1 MKQCMSHN
9 PCHNK
14 RLRGQF
20 KSTWEQA
27 LRYSSVPDLNN
38 GATGLAVLLKVDVN
52 GKMGV
57 DVAHL
62 VFEAFGD
69 TDHQVVED
77 RADGT
82 EGSNGLAVTVV
93 DLDLD
98 DVLLGAL
105 ERNGQVG
112 QILDQLACVPRK
124 RTLSVFRVISS
135 LRCGLFIWAHDMG
148 SVRFQVRSKIEEKGD
163 RVPLGP
169 STVTTRERM

>member
-1 MKQCMSHN
+1 M
-9 PCHNK
+9 
-14 RLRGQF
+14 
-20 KSTWEQA
+20 
-27 LRYSSVPDLNN
+27 SVPDLNN
-38 GATGLAVLLKVDVN
+38 GTASLAILLNVDVD

-62 VFEAFGD
+62 VLEATGD

-77 RADGT
+77 GTDGT
-82 EGSNGLAVTVV
+82 EGSDGLAVTVV

-105 ERNGQVG
+105 EGNGQVG
-112 QILDQLACVPRK
+112 QILDQLACAPRK
-124 RTLSVFRVISS
+124 HILSVFRVISS
-135 LRCGLFIWAHDMG
+135 LERRTACMGACYGL
-148 SVRFQVRSKIEEKGD
+148 RFVQKRDRESGKEKN